1 MFCLALI
8 HHVRMSANIPNTLFL
23 KWLHSLQAAVILVF
37 VNREDQMVIKRLTN
51 KKEQYE
57 DYTLGQFTVEAER
70 FFTIK
75 DHESLK
81 GGKRELFYFTPR

>member
-1 MFCLALI
+1 MLCLALI
-8 HHVRMSANIPNTLFL
+8 HHVHISANIPNTLFL

-37 VNREDQMVIKRLTN
+37 VNREDQMVIKRLTH